1 MKLKILILTF
11 CAVIFT
17 GLILRGSGVD
27 NYDKSKMIRENL
39 RAFSS
44 GMICT
49 CDADCPLG
57 MRCVNG
63 ECVPGD
69 GDGEGEGEKYRI
81 NCKIAGCAGD
91 KSGNWYCNACIAKMC
106 ESITDRNQYCVVRVP
121 GSIGHFHCVARSSRR
136 TAPTYS
142 CADK

>member
-17 GLILRGSGVD
+17 GLILRGSSVG

-63 ECVPGD
+63 ECVPG
-69 GDGEGEGEKYRI
+69 GGEGEGEDYKII
-81 NCKIAGCAGD
+81 NCKVAGCAGD

-106 ESITDRNQYCVVRVP
+106 SKSDNDKQTCVITIS
-121 GSIGHFHCVARSSRR
+121 GTTGHFHCVSKGQYRHTSLAN
-136 TAPTYS
+136 
-142 CADK
+142 CANY

>member
-1 MKLKILILTF
+1 MKLKNLILTF
-11 CAVIFT
+11 CAVICT
-17 GLILRGSGVD
+17 GLILMGSSVD

-44 GMICT
+44 GMMCT

-63 ECVPGD
+63 ECVP

-106 ESITDRNQYCVVRVP
+106 AKSQDKRQTCVITIS
-121 GSIGHFHCVARSSRR
+121 GTTGHFHCVSEGQYRHTPLAN
-136 TAPTYS
+136 
-142 CADK
+142 CANY

>member
-17 GLILRGSGVD
+17 GLILKGTPPD
-27 NYDKSKMIRENL
+27 NYDKNKMIRDNL

-63 ECVPGD
+63 ECVPA
-69 GDGEGEGEKYRI
+69 DGEGDSEGEKYRI
-81 NCKIAGCAGD
+81 DCKIAGCAGD

-106 ESITDRNQYCVVRVP
+106 TKSKDMEETCVITIS
-121 GSIGHFHCVARSSRR
+121 GTTGHFHCVSKGQYRHTPLAN
-136 TAPTYS
+136 
-142 CADK
+142 CANY

>member
-11 CAVIFT
+11 CAVIFAC
-17 GLILRGSGVD
+17 LILKGTPPAD
-27 NYDKSKMIRENL
+27 YDKSKMIRENL

-69 GDGEGEGEKYRI
+69 GEGEDYKII
-81 NCKIAGCAGD
+81 NCKVAGCGGD

-106 ESITDRNQYCVVRVP
+106 AKSQDRRRTCVITIS
-121 GSIGHFHCVARSSRR
+121 GTTGHFHCVSEGQYRHTPLAN
-136 TAPTYS
+136 
-142 CADK
+142 CANY